1 MRDVYLFFCG
11 GINLNKQEIKEVKR
25 GIKREIER
33 ELWARAAGRCQ
44 FNGCNRILYKSPVTQ
59 ERVNISE
66 MAHIYSF
73 SKGGPR
79 GRGPF
84 IKKPESLNDVN
95 NLMLMCSDC
104 HKTIDQD
111 KDGSKYSALM
121 LQQWKKEHEKRVLM
135 VTGITANKK
144 SHVVF
149 YGSNI
154 GEQRSPLQQEDA
166 IEAMFPERYPVSES
180 SVCLSMSCSHED
192 KTAAFWESELAH
204 LNEAFKQKVLPLI
217 ESDQTKHFSLFCL
230 APIPL
235 LIQLGALFTDKI
247 SVDTYQPIREPKGW
261 RWQEF
266 PNGFEFN
273 VKQPEEKNG
282 APVLVISMSDIIKH
296 DRIKAV
302 MGDQVSIWDLTVPER
317 HISND
322 NIRNRAQLSMMRSI
336 IRKLMVLIKDV
347 HGATTPLSVF
357 PAMAVSCSIEM
368 GRARMPKAD
377 MPWILYDQNNKNG
390 KFIKSLTI
398 GE

>member
-1 MRDVYLFFCG
+1 MS
-11 GINLNKQEIKEVKR
+11 KQNIKEVTR
-25 GIKREIER
+25 YIKKEVER

-66 MAHIYSF
+66 KAHIYSF
-73 SKGGPR
+73 SEDGPR
-79 GRGPF
+79 GWGPF
-84 IKKPESLNDVN
+84 KKNPQSLNDVG
-95 NLMLMCSDC
+95 NLMLMCHDC

-111 KDGSKYSALM
+111 KDGSKYSGSL
-121 LQQWKKEHEKRVLM
+121 LQQWKKEHEHRVVT
-135 VTGITANKK
+135 VTGIAANRK

-166 IEAMFPERYPVSES
+166 MAAMFPERYPVSEN

-192 KTAAFWESELAH
+192 KTAAFWESESAH
-204 LNEAFKQKVLPLI
+204 LNRVFAQKVLPLI
-217 ESDQTKHFSLFCL
+217 ESDQAKHFSLFSL

-261 RWQEF
+261 HWQEF
-266 PNGFEFN
+266 PEGFEFII
-273 VKQPEEKNG
+273 KKPEEIIG
-282 APVLVISMSDIIKH
+282 APVLVVSLSDIINH
-296 DRIKAV
+296 DRIRTV
-302 MGDQVSIWDLTVPER
+302 MGEQVSVWELTVPED
-317 HISND
+317 HIGND
-322 NIRNRAQLSMMRSI
+322 NVRNSVQLSMMRSI

-347 HGATTPLSVF
+347 HGSTTPLSVF

-377 MPWILYDQNNKNG
+377 MPWIIYDQNNKEK
-390 KFIKSLTI
+390 KFIKAIAI
-398 GE
+398 GDSQ

>member
-1 MRDVYLFFCG
+1 MV
-11 GINLNKQEIKEVKR
+11 KQNIKEVTR
-25 GIKREIER
+25 YIKKEVER

-66 MAHIYSF
+66 KAHIYSF
-73 SKGGPR
+73 SEDGPR
-79 GRGPF
+79 GWGPF
-84 IKKPESLNDVN
+84 KKKPQSLNDVG
-95 NLMLMCSDC
+95 NLMLMCHDC

-111 KDGSKYSALM
+111 KDGIKYSGSRL
-121 LQQWKKEHEKRVLM
+121 LQWKNEHEHRVVS
-135 VTGITANKK
+135 VTGIAANRK

-166 IEAMFPERYPVSES
+166 MEAMFPERYPVSEN

-192 KTAAFWESELAH
+192 KTTAFWESESAH
-204 LNEAFKQKVLPLI
+204 LNRVFDQKILPLI
-217 ESDQTKHFSLFCL
+217 ESDQTKHFSLFSL

-261 RWQEF
+261 HWQEF
-266 PNGFEFN
+266 PEGFEFII
-273 VKQPEEKNG
+273 KKPEKADG
-282 APVLVISMSDIIKH
+282 APVLVISLSDIINH
-296 DRIKAV
+296 ERIRAV
-302 MGDQVSIWDLTVPER
+302 MGEQVSVWELTVPEE
-317 HISND
+317 HIGND
-322 NIRNRAQLSMMRSI
+322 NIRNSAQLSMMRSI

-347 HGATTPLSVF
+347 HGSTTPLSVF

-377 MPWILYDQNNKNG
+377 MPWIIYDQNNKEK
-390 KFIKSLTI
+390 KFIKAITI
-398 GE
+398 GDSQ

>member
-1 MRDVYLFFCG
+1 MSKS
-11 GINLNKQEIKEVKR
+11 KQDIKEVTR
-25 GIKREIER
+25 YIKKEVER

-66 MAHIYSF
+66 KAHIYSF
-73 SKGGPR
+73 SEDGPR
-79 GRGPF
+79 GWGPF
-84 IKKPESLNDVN
+84 KKNSQSLNDVG
-95 NLMLMCSDC
+95 NLMLMCHDC

-111 KDGSKYSALM
+111 KDGSKYSGSF
-121 LQQWKKEHEKRVLM
+121 LQQWKKEHEHRVVT
-135 VTGITANKK
+135 VTGIAANRK

-166 IEAMFPERYPVSES
+166 MEAMFPERYPVSEN

-192 KTAAFWESELAH
+192 KTAAFWESESAH
-204 LNEAFKQKVLPLI
+204 LNRVFDQKVLPLI
-217 ESDQTKHFSLFCL
+217 ESDHTKHFSLFSL

-261 RWQEF
+261 HWQEF
-266 PNGFEFN
+266 PEGFEFII
-273 VKQPEEKNG
+273 KKPEKVDG
-282 APVLVISMSDIIKH
+282 APVLVISLSDIINH
-296 DRIKAV
+296 ERIRSV
-302 MGDQVSIWDLTVPER
+302 MGEQVSVWELTVSEE
-317 HISND
+317 HIGND
-322 NIRNRAQLSMMRSI
+322 NIRNSAQLSMMRSI

-347 HGATTPLSVF
+347 HGSTTPLSVF

-377 MPWILYDQNNKNG
+377 MPWIIYDQNNKEK
-390 KFIKSLTI
+390 KFIKAITI
-398 GE
+398 GDNQ